1 MMKKTG
7 FQCVLVLLPC
17 MLATWLFAAEMSQPD
32 PELRRTIYSEE
43 ETLRFSVSWLGIKGG
58 ELVMQLR
65 RDPESEDSFLLEVT
79 AKTAGLLELF
89 YPVTDHFQ
97 TVVRGEHRL
106 PVRYTLE
113 QNEGKRHNLKVT
125 NYDQQ
130 AGEVRYKRNEEP
142 EEIYRLDG
150 PVHNEFS
157 SFMYTR
163 ILSFAGPSQV
173 IVPTFADRKRHE
185 IVVTLEAQET
195 LESIFGRRSTIRV
208 VPHLTFQGLY
218 EKVGDPNIWFTDDE
232 HRGPLKIKA
241 RIAIG
246 SLTAE
251 LVEYH
256 GPLGSAALEE
266 ERPR

>member
-7 FQCVLVLLPC
+7 FQLALGLSAS
-17 MLATWLFAAEMSQPD
+17 LFATWLFAAEMSQPD

-97 TVVRGEHRL
+97 TVVRGEYRL

-113 QNEGKRHNLKVT
+113 QKEGKRHNLKVT
-125 NYDQQ
+125 LYDQQ
-130 AGEVRYKRNEEP
+130 SGEVRYQRNEEP
-142 EEIYRLDG
+142 EEVYRLNG

-157 SFMYTR
+157 SFAYTR
-163 ILSFAGPSQV
+163 MLSFAGRSEV
-173 IVPTFADRKRHE
+173 VPTFADRKRHE
-185 IVVTLEAQET
+185 IRVTLEARET

-208 VPHLTFQGLY
+208 IPHLTFKGLY
-218 EKVGDPNIWFTDDE
+218 EKIGDPNIWFTDD
-232 HRGPLKIKA
+232 RYRIPLKIKA
-241 RIAIG
+241 NIAIG
-246 SLTAE
+246 SLTAD

-266 ERPR
+266 AGPR